1 MGLIKQ
7 NVVSDIYLLNVD
19 YDYVGVDEDSPEDF
33 EFKIHD
39 DYKIDGFNE
48 DIVGITFTRKVYY
61 DPEMFF
67 NISVK
72 LRLICLI
79 NKEEEKELNKANLE
93 KELKEK
99 EKSLLSPVVSR
110 ASLLIANITNT
121 DDDLNV
127 ITPPFLQ
134 RDKGK

>member
-7 NVVSDIYLLNVD
+7 NAVSDIYLLNVD
-19 YDYVGVDEDSPEDF
+19 YDYVGVGEDSPENF

-39 DYKIDGFNE
+39 DYEIDGFNE
-48 DIVGITFTRKVYY
+48 DIVGITFIRKVYY
-61 DPEMFF
+61 EPEMFF

-79 NKEEEKELNKANLE
+79 NKEVEKELNKANLE

-134 RDKGK
+134 RDKRK